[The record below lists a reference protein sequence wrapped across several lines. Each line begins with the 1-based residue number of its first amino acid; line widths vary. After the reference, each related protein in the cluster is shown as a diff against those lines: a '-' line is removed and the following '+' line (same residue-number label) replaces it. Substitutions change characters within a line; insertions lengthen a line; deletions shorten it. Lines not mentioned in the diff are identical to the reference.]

1 MAKLSIASSYPNSQY
16 GTLTISPQSIANHSK
31 LIPELP
37 LSEPPIHFLQQVD
50 SLQTTQPKSP
60 VGFSLIYPMASAT
73 AISLALP
80 MVAAS
85 SVSQRDALKPKQAH
99 GSSLFTTPNKLYSPR
114 LASSRSR
121 VVMHASQ
128 SKKEQSLAGLTSLVL
143 ASTMVIPEIAEA
155 AGSGVSPS
163 LKNFLLSI
171 AAGGVVAT
179 LIAGAVVGVSNF
191 DPVKRN

>member
-1 MAKLSIASSYPNSQY
+1 
-16 GTLTISPQSIANHSK
+16 
-31 LIPELP
+31 
-37 LSEPPIHFLQQVD
+37 
-50 SLQTTQPKSP
+50 
-60 VGFSLIYPMASAT
+60 MASAT

-80 MVAAS
+80 MATAS
-85 SVSQRDALKPKQAH
+85 SVSQRDALKAKHAH
-99 GSSLFTTPNKLYSPR
+99 GSSLFTTPNKLYSPK
-114 LASSRSR
+114 LASNRSR

-128 SKKEQSLAGLTSLVL
+128 GKKEQSLAGLTSLAL
-143 ASTMVIPEIAEA
+143 AAAMAIPEIAEA

-179 LIAGAVVGVSNF
+179 AIAGAVIGVSNF